1 MAVRYNDTDYMYSS
15 TRVRALE
22 VKLASSDALFRMC
35 EAASS
40 ADICASLGD
49 YGFEPIRASD
59 DPASPV
65 LREDT
70 LTSLLTSSYADM
82 EKMTDGKGTV
92 DFLRYPYDC
101 NNLKAAIK
109 CASRGISA
117 DRLLS
122 DAGTVNASS
131 AKKAYADKD
140 FSLYPSA
147 MKKAVGEAEEA
158 FAKTGNPQAVDFI
171 LDRACYEDMLASVK
185 QTGVAFG
192 EHLVR
197 TKIDLTNIM
206 TCVRVL
212 RLHIGAAS
220 ASLLDSALIE
230 GGYLDTDIFRRALS
244 GDEARF
250 GDELRYTDGYY
261 KLAAFIGVGESLATI
276 EKRADDLWM
285 LEVKQAKS
293 VPFGAPVLIA
303 YMAALEYQVKNIRI
317 ILAGKD
323 AGLSA
328 DVIRERL
335 RESYV

>member
-22 VKLASSDALFRMC
+22 VRLATSDALSRMC

-40 ADICASLGD
+40 ADICAALGD
-49 YGFEPIRASD
+49 YGFELIHASEDPTSPI
-59 DPASPV
+59 

-70 LTSLLTSSYADM
+70 LMSLLTSSYIDL
-82 EKMTDGKGTV
+82 EKMTDGKRTI

-101 NNLKAAIK
+101 NNLKALIK
-109 CASRGISA
+109 CACRGISA
-117 DRLLS
+117 DSLLS
-122 DAGTVNASS
+122 DAGTVDAAS
-131 AKKAYADKD
+131 AKKAFADKEL
-140 FSLYPSA
+140 SRYPSA
-147 MKKAVGEAEEA
+147 MKSAVSEAEEA
-158 FAKTGNPQAVDFI
+158 FAKTGNPQMVDFI
-171 LDRACYEDMLASVK
+171 LDRACYSDMLTSAK
-185 QTGVAFG
+185 QTGVAFS

-212 RLHIGAAS
+212 RLRIGALGTT
-220 ASLLDSALIE
+220 LLDSALIE
-230 GGYLDTDIFRRALS
+230 GGYLDTDIYRRALS

-261 KLAAFIGVGESLATI
+261 KLAAFIGVGESLAVI
-276 EKRADDLWM
+276 EKHADDLWM

-323 AGLSA
+323 AGLSP
-328 DVIRERL
+328 DIIRERL